1 MRINIRIIC
10 TTYTSLNVGED
21 YVALHVH
28 EWQNRR
34 LWRILL
40 WLRGPGSVVLV
51 LHIDTYSML
60 MLPGLTGEAAP
71 FQPSSSEKHWDFS
84 VPCTQRRVW
93 GLYTNP
99 SPWPTIH
106 APTTCLE
113 DSWHHPLLPT
123 DQAFSWP
130 AAELCPSSKT
140 CSNPTSSTNS
150 FLSIPPRN
158 ARSLGLLR
166 CSFYN
171 TD

>member
-10 TTYTSLNVGED
+10 TTYTYLNVGED

-71 FQPSSSEKHWDFS
+71 FHCKVLSTFLAPLISSGELRKFACQIMISPSSGTF
-84 VPCTQRRVW
+84 
-93 GLYTNP
+93 L
-99 SPWPTIH
+99 II
-106 APTTCLE
+106 
-113 DSWHHPLLPT
+113 
-123 DQAFSWP
+123 
-130 AAELCPSSKT
+130 KT
-140 CSNPTSSTNS
+140 
-150 FLSIPPRN
+150 
-158 ARSLGLLR
+158 
-166 CSFYN
+166 
-171 TD
+171 